1 MIKAVYFG
9 AGTDFHY
16 IQYMP
21 EEITNFY
28 FIDSQPFSENGTKAT
43 WRYPMVENNCILDL
57 ILYVFPFLR
66 SCFFNKVNWSSRPNF
81 IKDLKNN
88 AKAYNIELVS
98 EETNKLVFQYKHQI
112 ITYFINT
119 AEPNHLDLI
128 SNEIYNFKHIMIMG
142 YSPDKNIIKYTNKKP
157 IFWSNTN
164 TFLCKD
170 IFHDQFAEED
180 GEINKIIYSL
190 NYNDDFSDEFEEFNI
205 IDDNG
210 TKINFDNWSDLLL
223 YKGGEF
229 I

>member
-43 WRYPMVENNCILDL
+43 WGFPALENYCILDL
-57 ILYVFPFLR
+57 ILYIFPFLR
-66 SCFFNKVNWSSRPNF
+66 SCFFNKINFSSRPNF

-88 AKAYNIELVS
+88 AKNQNIKLVS
-98 EETNKLVFQYKHQI
+98 EETNKLIFQFKHQI
-112 ITYFINT
+112 ITYFSNT
-119 AEPNHLDLI
+119 AEPNHLNLI
-128 SNEIYNFKHIMIMG
+128 SNDIVDFKHLMIIG
-142 YSPDKNIIKYTNKKP
+142 YCPDKDILKYTNNKP

-164 TFLCKD
+164 TFLGKD
-170 IFHDQFAEED
+170 IFYDQFAEED

-190 NYNDDFSDEFEEFNI
+190 NYNDDFSNEFREFNI
-205 IDDNG
+205 IDENG
-210 TKINFDNWSDLLL
+210 TIINFDNWSELLMRT
-223 YKGGEF
+223 
-229 I
+229 

>member
-43 WRYPMVENNCILDL
+43 WGYPIVENNCILDL

-66 SCFFNKVNWSSRPNF
+66 SCFFNKINWSSRPNF

-88 AKAYNIELVS
+88 AKDHKIELVS
-98 EETNKLVFQYKHQI
+98 EEINKLVFHYKHQI
-112 ITYFINT
+112 ITYYINT
-119 AEPNHLDLI
+119 AEPDHLDLI
-128 SNEIYNFKHIMIMG
+128 SDDIYDFKHIMIMG

-164 TFLCKD
+164 TFLGKD

-180 GEINKIIYSL
+180 GEINKMLYSL

-210 TKINFDNWSDLLL
+210 TIIKFDNWSELLL